1 MEGLGFGEMSR
12 PMSKGF
18 CKRVPIGLEYRLM
31 IRGRPVGL
39 CHGDLEG

>member
-12 PMSKGF
+12 PMSKGS
-18 CKRVPIGLEYRLM
+18 CKRVPIGLEYRLTVK
-31 IRGRPVGL
+31 GRPVGL